1 MEEDLLQDI
10 SKQDKFMQEAA
21 GPEKKM
27 PARPPSAFVRSL
39 RYPRLLRQGWKSLPH
54 SIKRRFVKTSTARQV
69 TIYKGR
75 IHKTHISIPGWCLV
89 KLSKLI
95 GCPLPSNN
103 CKGQAIVLV
112 QECPVENAQSWTRI
126 FPSHTP
132 FPQVIQSRKQ
142 FQGPTGLEEII
153 SPHVGVALKVSLAD
167 KSILFVSDHY
177 FLKIRGI
184 RLPLPALF
192 TPGTLTVTHKETSP
206 KRFRY
211 TFHLVHPLFGEMV
224 YQTGI
229 FEEIQQ

>member
-1 MEEDLLQDI
+1 MLQDI
-10 SKQDKFMQEAA
+10 PNQNKFRQDTTRPKT
-21 GPEKKM
+21 KR

-39 RYPRLLRQGWKSLPH
+39 RYPRLLREGWKNLPH
-54 SIKRRFVKTSTARQV
+54 SIKRRFIKTSTARQAI
-69 TIYKGR
+69 IYKGR
-75 IHKTHISIPGWCLV
+75 IHKTRTSIPGWCLAKV
-89 KLSKLI
+89 SKLI

-112 QECPVENAQSWTRI
+112 QECPEENAQSWTRI
-126 FPSHTP
+126 FPSPTP

-153 SPHVGVALKVSLAD
+153 SPHVGVALKVSLAE
-167 KSILFVSDHY
+167 KSIHFVSDHY
-177 FLKIRGI
+177 FLKIRGR

-192 TPGTLTVTHKETSP
+192 TPGNLTVTHKETSP